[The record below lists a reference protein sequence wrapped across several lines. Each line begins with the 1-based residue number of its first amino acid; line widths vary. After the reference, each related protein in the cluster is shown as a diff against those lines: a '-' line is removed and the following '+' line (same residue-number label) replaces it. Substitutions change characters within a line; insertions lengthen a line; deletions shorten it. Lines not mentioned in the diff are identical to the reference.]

1 MVRSIC
7 LCSLERLREEA
18 TALIQKGYI
27 NSQQPIYTL
36 SRYLTAREWLYA
48 ELELEEH
55 GFLLRD
61 RISELVGQQKWEE
74 D

>member
-1 MVRSIC
+1 MIESVC
-7 LCSLERLREEA
+7 LYSLARLREDA
-18 TALIQKGYI
+18 IALIQKGCI
-27 NSQQPIYTL
+27 NPRQPIYTL
-36 SRYLTAREWLYA
+36 CQYTTAREWLYA

-61 RISELVGQQKWEE
+61 CITELVGQQKWEE